1 MKLTL
6 KIAALLIASCGLSS
20 AATVS
25 VACTTDA
32 DFTTNPVSFA
42 NELNSTWTA
51 RVGFYDG
58 TALTTAATFSTINAH
73 WTNVGSVA
81 FATGGGAA
89 GVDGWFS
96 LSGASYDSVATG
108 LGGKQV
114 FVWVSNGT
122 TGNLVMGATGAA
134 AGSFTFKNNTDI
146 PSTTISGVKA
156 SAVGAWNLVLGTY
169 TATGAN
175 SAGGGSYVVN
185 VVPEPSAALLG
196 AFGALALLRRRRA

>member
-89 GVDGWFS
+89 GVNGWFS

-122 TGNLVMGATGAA
+122 TGNLVMGCDWCSSRKLHFQEQHGYSVHNNFRCQSLGCRSLESCSWNIHRHWCQFCRWWFVCCECGA
-134 AGSFTFKNNTDI
+134 
-146 PSTTISGVKA
+146 
-156 SAVGAWNLVLGTY
+156 
-169 TATGAN
+169 
-175 SAGGGSYVVN
+175 
-185 VVPEPSAALLG
+185 
-196 AFGALALLRRRRA
+196 